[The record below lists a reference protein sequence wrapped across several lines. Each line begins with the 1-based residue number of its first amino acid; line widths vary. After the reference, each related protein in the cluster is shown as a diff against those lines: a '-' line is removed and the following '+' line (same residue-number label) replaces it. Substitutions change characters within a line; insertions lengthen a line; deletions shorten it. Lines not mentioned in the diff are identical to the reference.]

1 MKATISTLSNYE
13 LLTTASGTKAITGKT
28 GKAILAQVVLA
39 CLMPLTMWAQNL
51 LPNPGFEIPA
61 PGVPPGTPVSYTNYC
76 GGTATSAAADWV
88 VSVDVCGGNL
98 TTTLVPSTAPHGGK
112 YMVHIVTD
120 SVNSGIAQSEGFA
133 DQAKVLS
140 SVWVYVNS
148 GCVGIG
154 TGNAA
159 FTVDTDEITC
169 ETGTWIQFKVPN
181 SGSPANTFVVY
192 AFPLTGADFYVD
204 NARVVAVP

>member
-1 MKATISTLSNYE
+1 MKIATNMLSNHQP
-13 LLTTASGTKAITGKT
+13 LATASRANSMLRKT
-28 GKAILAQVVLA
+28 GNAILAQVVLA
-39 CLMPLTMWAQNL
+39 CLMPLTIWAQNL
-51 LPNPGFEIPA
+51 VPNGGFEIPA

-76 GGTATSAAADWV
+76 GDAGTSAAADWV

-112 YMVHIVTD
+112 YMIHIVTD

-169 ETGTWIQFKVPN
+169 ETGTWIRFKVPN

>member
-1 MKATISTLSNYE
+1 MKIATNMLSNHQP
-13 LLTTASGTKAITGKT
+13 LATASRANSMLRKT
-28 GKAILAQVVLA
+28 GNAILAQVVLA
-39 CLMPLTMWAQNL
+39 CLMPLTIWAQNL
-51 LPNPGFEIPA
+51 VPNGGFEKPA
-61 PGVPPGTPVSYTNYC
+61 PGVPPGTPRNYTDFCGNAVS
-76 GGTATSAAADWV
+76 SAAADWM
-88 VSVDVCGGNL
+88 VSIDVCGGNL
-98 TTTLVPSTAPHGGK
+98 TSTLEPSTAPAGGK
-112 YMVHIVTD
+112 YMMHIVTD
-120 SVNSGIAQSEGFA
+120 SINSGIAYDSFA
-133 DQAKVLS
+133 NQARTLS

-169 ETGTWIQFKVPN
+169 ETGTWIEFFKVPN

-192 AFPLTGADFYVD
+192 AFPATGADFYVD